1 MNKAIKINPQDNM
14 IVALENLRKGIA
26 IKIEEQ
32 QITLVED
39 IQQKHKFTQKSLKK
53 GDPLIMYGVKVGIAN
68 QEIPQGAALTT
79 KNMDNAFN
87 NDISFENVGKAQ
99 AQNPSEQQRY
109 FMGYPRANGT
119 AGTQN
124 IWLFFPLVFCEN
136 RNVELLKTIFEREFY
151 PDKLSE
157 HQHFLRTLVQ
167 GKTETLQVPQAVN
180 PFPNVEVRFI
190 THNAGCG
197 GTRADSKMLGKLL
210 AGYVNNPNVAGASV
224 LSLGCQNLQIDLFLD
239 QLKKINKNFNKPLL
253 IFDQQD
259 TGNGGNLIQKIIKD
273 SLVEIKKA
281 NDIQRKK
288 TPLSKLTIGL
298 ECGGSDGFSGI
309 SANPTLGATT
319 DKLVAHG
326 GSAILSEFPELR
338 GVEQEL
344 VDRFV
349 DHTKAKKFI
358 NLMESYESKV
368 IASGTDFSTN
378 PSPGNIKDGLITD
391 AMKSAG
397 AAKKGGSSPIV
408 DVLDY
413 GQYIKNQGLNLLCTP
428 GNDVESTTA
437 MAGSGAN
444 LILFTTG
451 LGTPTGNPVAPVI
464 KVSSNSAVYHKMN
477 DIIDFNTG
485 SIIEGNQSL
494 EELSDDLLEL
504 IIKVAS
510 GKEITKASLNRQF
523 DFLPWKRDISL

>member
-1 MNKAIKINPQDNM
+1 MSKAIKINPQDNM
-14 IVALENLRKGIA
+14 IVALENLKKGEVIN
-26 IKIEEQ
+26 IEEQ

-39 IQQKHKFTQKSLKK
+39 IQQKHKFTQESLKK
-53 GDPLIMYGVKVGIAN
+53 GDLLIMYGVKVGIAI
-68 QEIPQGAALTT
+68 QEIPKGAALTT
-79 KNMDNAFN
+79 KNMDNTFN
-87 NDISFENVGKAQ
+87 NDISFDKVGKTPVQ
-99 AQNPSEQQRY
+99 SPSKKERY
-109 FMGYPRANGT
+109 FMGYPRKDGS

-136 RNVELLKTIFEREFY
+136 RNIELLKTIFEREFY
-151 PDKLSE
+151 PDELSE
-157 HQHFLRTLVQ
+157 HQHFLRTLIQ
-167 GKTETLQVPQAVN
+167 GKTQTVQVPETIN

-197 GTRADSKMLGKLL
+197 GTRADSTMLGKLL
-210 AGYVNNPNVAGASV
+210 AGYVNNPNVVGASV
-224 LSLGCQNLQIDLFLD
+224 LSLGCQNLQADFFLKE
-239 QLKKINKNFNKPLL
+239 LKNINKNFDKPLL
-253 IFDQQD
+253 IFDQQEI
-259 TGNGGNLIQKIIKD
+259 GNGESLIQKIIQD

-288 TPLSKLTIGL
+288 TPLSKLIIGL

-309 SANPTLGATT
+309 SANPTLGASM
-319 DKLVAHG
+319 DKLIALG

-344 VDRFV
+344 VDRCV
-349 DHTKAKKFI
+349 DLAKAKKFI

-368 IASGTDFSTN
+368 IASGTDFSAN

-413 GQYIKNQGLNLLCTP
+413 GEYFSNRGLNLLCTP

-444 LILFTTG
+444 LIIFTTG

-464 KVSSNSAVYHKMN
+464 KVASNTTVYHKMK

-485 SIIEGNQSL
+485 SIIEGIQSL
-494 EELSDDLLEL
+494 EELSDNLLEF
-504 IIKVAS
+504 IIEVAS
-510 GKEITKASLNRQF
+510 GKNITKASQNRQF
-523 DFLPWKRDISL
+523 DFLPWRRDISL

>member
-1 MNKAIKINPQDNM
+1 MNKAIKINQQDN
-14 IVALENLRKGIA
+14 IVVALENLKKGET
-26 IKIEEQ
+26 IKVEEEH
-32 QITLVED
+32 ITLVED
-39 IQQKHKFTQKSLKK
+39 IQQKHKFTQKSVKK
-53 GDPLIMYGVKVGIAN
+53 DDPLLMYGVKVGIAN

-79 KNMDNAFN
+79 ENMNNAFN
-87 NDISFENVGKAQ
+87 DKISFDKAGENRIQ
-99 AQNPSEQQRY
+99 SPSLQERS
-109 FMGYPRANGT
+109 FMGYPRKDGS

-124 IWLFFPLVFCEN
+124 VWLFFPLVFCEN
-136 RNVELLKTIFEREFY
+136 RNIELLKTVFEREFY

-157 HQHFLRTLVQ
+157 HQHYLRTLVQ
-167 GKTETLQVPQAVN
+167 GKTATIQDIPAVN

-190 THNAGCG
+190 THHSGCG
-197 GTRADSKMLGKLL
+197 GTRADSTMLGKLL
-210 AGYVNNPNVAGASV
+210 AGYVNNPNVAGASI
-224 LSLGCQNLQIDLFLD
+224 LSLGCQNLQVDLFLD
-239 QLKKINKNFNKPLL
+239 QLKTINKNFDKPLL
-253 IFDQQD
+253 VFDQQKI
-259 TGNGGNLIQKIIKD
+259 GNGENLIQKIIKD
-273 SLVEIKKA
+273 SLVEIKKV
-281 NDIQRKK
+281 NHIQREKI
-288 TPLSKLTIGL
+288 PVSKLSIGL

-309 SANPTLGATT
+309 SANPTLGGAV
-319 DKLVAHG
+319 DKLVALG
-326 GSAILSEFPELR
+326 GSALLSEFPELR

-344 VDRFV
+344 VDRCV
-349 DHTKAKKFI
+349 DHPKAQKFI
-358 NLMESYESKV
+358 ELMSSYENKV

-413 GQYIKNQGLNLLCTP
+413 GEFFTNSGLNLLCTP

-444 LILFTTG
+444 LIVFTTG

-464 KVSSNSAVYHKMN
+464 KVSSNSAIYHKMK
-477 DIIDFNTG
+477 DIIDFDTG
-485 SIIEGNQSL
+485 GIIQGTKTL
-494 EELSDDLLEL
+494 EELSDDLLDF

-510 GKEITKASLNRQF
+510 GKKVTKASVNRQF